1 MNHHEETRFWEKV
14 IKGPTENA
22 CWIWVGAIGDD
33 GYGRFWTQAE
43 DGTQRMLR
51 AHRAAAE
58 IIHGLEE
65 ISGHLV
71 THLCDNPLCVR
82 AELEGAG
89 HLFIGTHAE
98 NMAEREHR
106 GRGNLHNPLCDTK
119 AAPHAL
125 LPLDCSV
132 LTPAHTGTNSGR
144 LTSLS
149 GASSCPA
156 NSLFSKNLQLKG
168 SSDLP
173 CS

>member
-1 MNHHEETRFWEKV
+1 MNQQEEKRFWEKV

-33 GYGRFWTQAE
+33 GYGRFWTQTE

-82 AELEGAG
+82 AELDGAG

-98 NMAEREHR
+98 NMAEREVR
-106 GRGNLHNPLCDTK
+106 GRSNLHTEWV
-119 AAPHAL
+119 AAARAAAARL
-125 LPLDCSV
+125 LR
-132 LTPAHTGTNSGR
+132 AHT
-144 LTSLS
+144 LTHGYEQRQVDELIR
-149 GASSCPA
+149 GIIMPGQQP
-156 NSLFSKNLQLKG
+156 LF
-168 SSDLP
+168 
-173 CS
+173 